1 MRFVKK
7 FIMFGLCTILLSPCY
22 AGAEEYKLI
31 SNVIQGGVSMTDRVP
46 EGFFGSWK
54 VVSIM
59 SKTNIPEEFAQQS
72 VDIWNLSKTNDVITL
87 SNPVSGA
94 HASIAVN
101 DVKGDTVKFQ
111 KITYNKNEET
121 IETPVLTLEGNDNFY
136 GIDRIE
142 INTYS
147 KKQIVKTDFI
157 EYKVRAVKI
166 SGDTIPDIFGN

>member
-7 FIMFGLCTILLSPCY
+7 FITFGICMLLLSPGY
-22 AGAEEYKLI
+22 TGAEEYVLV
-31 SNVIQGGVSMTDRVP
+31 NNLIQGGVSMTDRVP

-59 SKTNIPEEFAQQS
+59 SKTNIPQEFSQYN

-94 HASIAVN
+94 RASITVN
-101 DVKGDTVKFQ
+101 DVKGDTVKFE
-111 KITYNKNEET
+111 KVTYNKDEKT
-121 IETPVLTLEGNDNFY
+121 IETPILTLDGNENFY

-142 INTYS
+142 INTYN
-147 KKQIVKTDFI
+147 KNRLVKTDFI
-157 EYKVRAVKI
+157 EYKVRAVKL
-166 SGDTIPDIFGN
+166 SGDTIPEIFGN

>member
-7 FIMFGLCTILLSPCY
+7 FILFGVCMILLSSGY
-22 AGAEEYKLI
+22 SGAEEYTLVNNI
-31 SNVIQGGVSMTDRVP
+31 IQGSVSMTDRVP

-59 SKTNIPEEFAQQS
+59 SKTNVPQEFSKYS
-72 VDIWNLSKTNDVITL
+72 VDIWNLSKNNDVITL

-94 HASIAVN
+94 RASITVN
-101 DVKGDTVKFQ
+101 DVKGDTVKFE
-111 KITYNKNEET
+111 KTTYEKDEKT
-121 IETPVLTLEGNDNFY
+121 IETPILTLEGNDNFY

-142 INTYS
+142 INTYN
-147 KKQIVKTDFI
+147 KNGLVKTDFI
-157 EYKVRAVKI
+157 EYKVKAVKI